1 MARKVVTEFNEKDF
15 HMFTRISN
23 ASGLSVS
30 EKIQEIVDMYLIIE
44 KNKFKTCRFPIDS
57 T

>member
-1 MARKVVTEFNEKDF
+1 MARTVVTEFNEKDF

-23 ASGLSVS
+23 DSGLTVS

-44 KNKFKTCRFPIDS
+44 RNKFRQSRF
-57 T
+57 